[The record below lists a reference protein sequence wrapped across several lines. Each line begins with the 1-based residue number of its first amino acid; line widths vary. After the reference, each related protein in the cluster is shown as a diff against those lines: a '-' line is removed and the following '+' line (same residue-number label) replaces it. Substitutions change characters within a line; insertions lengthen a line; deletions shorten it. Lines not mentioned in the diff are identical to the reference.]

1 MLLTFKYNRELSESI
16 TDYTFRITLILKKF
30 KYFMSA
36 YIDAQLIESNNQ
48 TMEDK
53 RNTQFSNLFQ
63 NIMGYFKRKDSII
76 STAFN

>member
-36 YIDAQLIESNNQ
+36 YIDA
-48 TMEDK
+48 
-53 RNTQFSNLFQ
+53 
-63 NIMGYFKRKDSII
+63 
-76 STAFN
+76 